1 MSDPAPVVVTVSRIR
16 DEIYKV
22 AGLSQDG
29 KDPLGNGHG
38 STPLLGWIFHE
49 TLAALTTG
57 DSKTSWRALSPTLI
71 GQPNRLRQHV
81 FCSLIGPWLN
91 QNKSRLAGSTE
102 ELLSFWQAV
111 SEMCDWTK
119 GMLDAAQESG
129 LLGYD
134 QNQKTWRVTPGLV
147 SAEVPLSWD
156 LRAPGWSRSVRVVGT
171 ADAVWRKPRSGGW
184 CVVEYKLGLTSPEA
198 DLCQACLYYEMLSEY
213 NSGKAESAL
222 AIVRFQP
229 QRNETFYPSRDLETR
244 REWLV
249 QLIGWVAGVS
259 AQDPG
264 PLKRPTEPTQHDE
277 LGRKIVKILEEFGS
291 PTVIEGQPVVGPT
304 FVRYT
309 LLPKE
314 GISAKKIL
322 HQNLDLQ
329 VRLHLDAA
337 PMIHVHEG
345 RLVVDLQRKDRETI
359 LFSSVRQK
367 LPLAGEEGNPKVP
380 VGVDLDGTLH
390 FADLSNPVNAHILV
404 AGTAGSGKSEWLRSA
419 IAGLL
424 LTNTPRTLRLVLIDP
439 KRNAFSDLKNSSFLY
454 REDSIVY
461 PPEHS
466 AVEVLEALIE
476 EMESRYRNFEKYR
489 ADDLQQYAQR
499 SGDRKPRIV
508 CVCDEYADLVSTD
521 KRVRKEIENSIS
533 RLGAKA
539 RAAGI
544 HLILATQRPSRDIV
558 SGVLK
563 ANMSCK
569 VGLRVQSLIESR
581 LILEVQGAEKLLGY
595 GDLLFCDVG
604 DPVRLQS
611 PFLPE
616 QERNSIFRG

>member
-1 MSDPAPVVVTVSRIR
+1 
-16 DEIYKV
+16 
-22 AGLSQDG
+22 
-29 KDPLGNGHG
+29 
-38 STPLLGWIFHE
+38 
-49 TLAALTTG
+49 
-57 DSKTSWRALSPTLI
+57 
-71 GQPNRLRQHV
+71 
-81 FCSLIGPWLN
+81 
-91 QNKSRLAGSTE
+91 
-102 ELLSFWQAV
+102 
-111 SEMCDWTK
+111 
-119 GMLDAAQESG
+119 
-129 LLGYD
+129 
-134 QNQKTWRVTPGLV
+134 
-147 SAEVPLSWD
+147 
-156 LRAPGWSRSVRVVGT
+156 
-171 ADAVWRKPRSGGW
+171 
-184 CVVEYKLGLTSPEA
+184 
-198 DLCQACLYYEMLSEY
+198 
-213 NSGKAESAL
+213 
-222 AIVRFQP
+222 
-229 QRNETFYPSRDLETR
+229 
-244 REWLV
+244 
-249 QLIGWVAGVS
+249 
-259 AQDPG
+259 
-264 PLKRPTEPTQHDE
+264 
-277 LGRKIVKILEEFGS
+277 VKILEEFGS
-291 PTVIEGQPVVGPT
+291 PAVIEGQPVVGPT
-304 FVRYT
+304 FIRYT
-309 LLPKE
+309 LLAEK

-322 HQNLDLQ
+322 QQNLDLQ

-359 LFSSVRQK
+359 LFSSIRQK
-367 LPLAGEEGNPKVP
+367 LPLAGEDGNPKVP

-439 KRNAFSDLKNSSFLY
+439 KRNAFNDLKNSSFLY

-466 AVEVLEALIE
+466 AVKVLEALIE
-476 EMESRYRNFEKYR
+476 EMESRYLNFEKYH
-489 ADDLQQYAQR
+489 ADDLQHYAQR

-508 CVCDEYADLVSTD
+508 CVCDEYADLVSAD
-521 KRVRKEIENSIS
+521 KKVRKEIEKSIS